1 MSDCHGPNGSKAYF
15 ASQCY
20 LDSDSYL
27 NAVMESS
34 AQTPNATKPMVEMK
48 NPLKDIKGT
57 ELPEEDGPGISSEL
71 GLRVASEAHNK
82 ADALQRIRS
91 KSFLGELS
99 SPDGSSAEPPEAIE
113 FTRVVIDRQSALHDP
128 DAKIASVIIDKA
140 LALRQRW
147 QRSFPAIDPDE
158 HVRFCFLALP
168 ILLLKHSEYV
178 DWSNVEFLAL
188 TSVLDLLVNGM
199 CMRSPFT

>member
-1 MSDCHGPNGSKAYF
+1 MCDCHGPPGSKAYF

-34 AQTPNATKPMVEMK
+34 AQNPNATKPMVEMK
-48 NPLKDIKGT
+48 NPLKDIIKGT

-91 KSFLGELS
+91 KSFLGELG
-99 SPDGSSAEPPEAIE
+99 SPAGSSAEPPEAIE

-128 DAKIASVIIDKA
+128 DAKIACVIIDKA

-147 QRSFPAIDPDE
+147 QRAFPAIDPDE
-158 HVRFCFLALP
+158 HVNFAESIYPAEILACDKFKKMFLRP
-168 ILLLKHSEYV
+168 
-178 DWSNVEFLAL
+178 
-188 TSVLDLLVNGM
+188 
-199 CMRSPFT
+199 R